1 MRLIVLTKIQ
11 PFFLENKKM
20 LLDDFKPSEKVDS
33 DNFASGLVAFMEERV
48 LGGPYS
54 VIFTDVIFI
63 VCLSLDFLCFKNFKK
78 YVRFRGYMFRLLTWI
93 YCVML
98 KFRLQLKLSPR

>member
-1 MRLIVLTKIQ
+1 MATLQPGTGERNGNWNVMRLIVLTKIQ

-20 LLDDFKPSEKVDS
+20 LPDDFKPSEKVDS
-33 DNFASGLVAFMEERV
+33 DNFASMLVAFMEERV

-63 VCLSLDFLCFKNFKK
+63 VCLSLDFLF
-78 YVRFRGYMFRLLTWI
+78 
-93 YCVML
+93 
-98 KFRLQLKLSPR
+98 